1 MCKDLYV
8 GGWKVEAVTDTVTG
22 KCSRVE
28 SFEGFEKMGVKEEQ
42 LYLGDIVSM
51 DGRPDKNFQ
60 ARKNK
65 GLGIINQIMYILK
78 SVFFGN
84 YQFEVALV
92 IRSSL
97 FLSSILLN
105 SEAWVNYSEK
115 NIRSLEQTDEIL
127 LSRILD
133 CDSNTSNTVKYLE
146 LGVSPLRFEIMTRK
160 FLFMQYILKQEKKQ

>member
-1 MCKDLYV
+1 MKRLQFGTSKCVKLHVGKTCIESMCKDLYV

-65 GLGIINQIMYILK
+65 GLGIINQIMDILK
-78 SVFFGN
+78 SVFFGKIP
-84 YQFEVALV
+84 FL
-92 IRSSL
+92 RL
-97 FLSSILLN
+97 PLSSGPAYFIFYS
-105 SEAWVNYSEK
+105 SEFG
-115 NIRSLEQTDEIL
+115 SLGEL
-127 LSRILD
+127 FRK
-133 CDSNTSNTVKYLE
+133 KYPIF
-146 LGVSPLRFEIMTRK
+146 GPNR
-160 FLFMQYILKQEKKQ
+160 